1 MFRNTQLDISPYAG
15 SHEKV
20 HQDDHRYDEQG
31 EVNCISRGSHHS
43 STGTEYLETPHLKG
57 QQKILHSLFI
67 SKNGTLANYYMY
79 YSVTNFG
86 RTTSSFATTCYYDEA
101 PLDEYGLPRET
112 KWGHLRD
119 LHAALR
125 LSKKALLWGVTSA
138 QKLGEDLEVKC
149 IMPAGPNLRKAR

>member
-1 MFRNTQLDISPYAG
+1 MCKQKDAPDPVINTCKGRNCGDTF
-15 SHEKV
+15 
-20 HQDDHRYDEQG
+20 
-31 EVNCISRGSHHS
+31 
-43 STGTEYLETPHLKG
+43 TGPNRPNKRSVSTEYLETPHLKG